1 MEKRKHKSLAEH
13 LYDINYQEEVKHR
26 KEFVRF
32 RINLLTTSAK
42 ILIAALIIGVVI
54 ILAIH

>member
-13 LYDINYQEEVKHR
+13 LHDLNYQEEVKQR

-42 ILIAALIIGVVI
+42 VLIAALIIGVAI

>member
-13 LYDINYQEEVKHR
+13 LRDLNYQEEVKQR
-26 KEFVRF
+26 KEFVKS
-32 RINLLTTSAK
+32 RIRTLTTFAK
-42 ILIAALIIGVVI
+42 VLIAALIIGVAI